1 MFIEVKLLDL
11 PNFYKIKDR
20 TNMNRRQLLP
30 LSALFLCG
38 VMNAQ
43 MDSLNVKQKDI
54 DELVITG
61 TMKEVSKSQSP
72 VPVEIYTPKFFQKNP
87 TPNLIEAVAMINGVR
102 PQIHCS
108 VCGTSDI
115 KINGLDGPYTMVL
128 IDGMPIVSSL
138 STVYGLSGI
147 PNALIDR
154 IEVVKGPASSLYG
167 SEAMGGMINI
177 ITKNVLSAPKFT
189 ADVYGTT
196 WAELN
201 ADVGAK
207 FNLGKK
213 VSSLLS
219 VNHFLYN
226 NRVDYNNDNFMDI
239 TLQKRTSVFNKWN
252 FQRKEGRQASVAL
265 RYMYEDR
272 AGGEMQW
279 NHSYRGTDEVYGESI
294 YTNRFEAIGAY
305 QLPLKEKIFTQF
317 SYNYHFQDSFYGD
330 RVYKAKQSVAFGQA
344 YWNPIFG
351 NHDLLIGSGFRY
363 TYYDDNSVG
372 TLSADGKVNQPQNI
386 YLPGVFIQDQWK
398 LGERN
403 TLLLGYRFD
412 YDKNHKGIHSPRVAW
427 KTHLGEHHIRTSF
440 GTGFRVVNLFTED
453 HSALTG
459 SRQVVIEEEL
469 KPEKSI
475 NFNVNHVYKWLL
487 GNGYLNFDTS
497 IFYSHFSNKIV
508 GDFETDSDK
517 ILYKNLNGYAE
528 NRGISTNIDWSLGKR
543 FKMSLGATY
552 MDVFRVQDGE
562 RIRQLHAPKWS
573 GVYSVSYAITDDF
586 MVDLTGQIYG
596 PMRLSVVENDFRP
609 EYSPWYSIANIKA
622 SKKIA
627 KNLEI
632 YGGIKNILNFK
643 PKNPILRPFD
653 PFDKSKDD
661 VVNNPNGYTFD
672 TTYGYASLQGIRGFL
687 GLSYTIK

>member
-1 MFIEVKLLDL
+1 M
-11 PNFYKIKDR
+11 
-20 TNMNRRQLLP
+20 
-30 LSALFLCG
+30 
-38 VMNAQ
+38 
-43 MDSLNVKQKDI
+43 
-54 DELVITG
+54 
-61 TMKEVSKSQSP
+61 
-72 VPVEIYTPKFFQKNP
+72 
-87 TPNLIEAVAMINGVR
+87 
-102 PQIHCS
+102 
-108 VCGTSDI
+108 
-115 KINGLDGPYTMVL
+115 
-128 IDGMPIVSSL
+128 
-138 STVYGLSGI
+138 
-147 PNALIDR
+147 
-154 IEVVKGPASSLYG
+154 
-167 SEAMGGMINI
+167 
-177 ITKNVLSAPKFT
+177 
-189 ADVYGTT
+189 
-196 WAELN
+196 
-201 ADVGAK
+201 
-207 FNLGKK
+207 
-213 VSSLLS
+213 
-219 VNHFLYN
+219 
-226 NRVDYNNDNFMDI
+226 
-239 TLQKRTSVFNKWN
+239 
-252 FQRKEGRQASVAL
+252 
-265 RYMYEDR
+265 
-272 AGGEMQW
+272 
-279 NHSYRGTDEVYGESI
+279 
-294 YTNRFEAIGAY
+294 
-305 QLPLKEKIFTQF
+305 
-317 SYNYHFQDSFYGD
+317 
-330 RVYKAKQSVAFGQA
+330 
-344 YWNPIFG
+344 
-351 NHDLLIGSGFRY
+351 LIGSGFRY

-469 KPEKSI
+469 KPEKSM